1 MTPRGEVG
9 LISIPLE
16 AVPRS
21 RRPTSKLSPSN
32 PKKKQ
37 KLIHADADGCSV
49 STLDEDRDLLL
60 SDNEKEA
67 NEFEDDDFFD
77 PTHPTKTEISAET
90 ESAIKGD
97 SSSSVTKKFKFFK
110 LLSKSTPATSAPAA
124 PAAPAPSSATMTD
137 FVPGHLDHSRLPA
150 LAPPQ
155 NASPMATQ
163 QLMKRF
169 NSCKKTQESTPLH
182 ELGWFIDPEQLNN
195 MFQWIVEL
203 HSFPEELPLAKQM
216 KHKGITSIILELR
229 FTDGFP
235 FAPPFVRVI
244 EPRFL
249 PFAHGGGG
257 HVTAGGSLCMELL
270 TNDGWSPANDI
281 ESVLLQIRL
290 AMCSTEP
297 APAQL
302 MRGRVQSYSVDEAV
316 SGFERSARMHGW
328 RVPRGFT
335 QEVLG
340 MDAAQAR
347 RQ

>member
-1 MTPRGEVG
+1 MTPSGEVG

-21 RRPTSKLSPSN
+21 RRPHSKPSPSN

-37 KLIHADADGCSV
+37 KLVHDDDGCSV
-49 STLDEDRDLLL
+49 NTLDEDRDLLL

-67 NEFEDDDFFD
+67 NEFEGDGFFD
-77 PTHPTKTEISAET
+77 ATRATKTDNSAD
-90 ESAIKGD
+90 SATIKGD
-97 SSSSVTKKFKFFK
+97 SASSMTTKFEVFQILQK
-110 LLSKSTPATSAPAA
+110 SAP
-124 PAAPAPSSATMTD
+124 PLATMTD
-137 FVPGHLDHSRLPA
+137 FVPGHLDHGRLPM

-155 NASPMATQ
+155 NASPMASQ

-169 NSCKKTQESTPLH
+169 KSCKKTQESTPLH

-195 MFQWIVEL
+195 LFQWIVEL

-229 FTDGFP
+229 FTDSFP

-249 PFAHGGGG
+249 PFVHGGGG

-281 ESVLLQIRL
+281 ESLLLQVRL

-302 MRGRVQSYSVDEAV
+302 TEGRVKSYSVDEAV
-316 SGFERSARMHGW
+316 SGYERSAAMHGW
-328 RVPRGFT
+328 RVPAGFT
-335 QEVLG
+335 KEVLG
-340 MDAAQAR
+340 MNAAESAKAR
-347 RQ
+347 RR